1 MKLVFDPAWP
11 WPMMLL
17 IAAALWVMVAF
28 TYPRRVRHLPPG
40 IRRFLIGTRYAVTLL
55 LLFTMIRPA
64 MEYSTSDKKDAV
76 VLIVSDVSRSMSTL
90 DGPAGQSRYQFM
102 KKTLQD
108 NEPAWKN
115 LSGELEIKMLT
126 FDEAAQSIEHLPEKP
141 EGNQTAIGD
150 VLKSVP
156 TLAGTKRVAAVFLLS
171 DGAHR
176 ALPPHDADPRTEA
189 RVLGQ
194 QQIPVYTVPFGS
206 SGISENAI
214 DLSVED
220 LLVDSLAFEKKLV
233 PMTFKVRAL
242 GAAKKK
248 VQVRILV
255 EDRTG
260 VKIGSSGDLK
270 VPAAT
275 SQSRT
280 AQEIDVKT
288 VSEVI
293 PVELSFVP
301 DQVGEFKIAVEVVPL
316 DGELKIPNNRIET
329 ILTVQKG
336 GINIAYFDSP
346 RPEQRW
352 IRLLNT
358 SEKIQ
363 LDFDPIKWR
372 PDMIQPVVKPEFL
385 QPGKYD
391 VYLIGDVPAAAF
403 GTELLQQLAARVDEG
418 AGLMMIG
425 GVNSFGAGGYAS
437 TPLADLLPVAM
448 RVTDRQDGVTISS
461 DLNIAGDQMM
471 LPTERGL
478 DHYIMLLDRN
488 DNRGSWASLPP
499 LMGVN
504 KLRPKNDAVQILAE
518 TDQKVPL
525 LLAQEVGKARVLA
538 FAGDTTY
545 LWALSGHEAL
555 FQRFWRQVI
564 FWLAH
569 KEYEGDQPIWVR
581 AEPRVSRMGGGVEL
595 TLGARNEDGSAM
607 PEAQF
612 EVEVINAK
620 GESTKPTPQRTS
632 QSHRVDFRTTQAPG
646 DYWVRVSA
654 RKEGV
659 SVGPD
664 AYTRFIV
671 KEQDLELD
679 NPSAN
684 PTLLNEIATLSGG
697 SSIPPESLADFIAE
711 KQSQGGWNP
720 EMIQHL
726 RIPLYDNWWVIVGF
740 VGLLSSEWLVRKL
753 RGLV

>member
-1 MKLVFDPAWP
+1 MKLVFEPAWP
-11 WPMMLL
+11 WPIILL
-17 IAAALWVMVAF
+17 FAAALWGMVAV
-28 TYPRRVRHLPPG
+28 TYPRRVRHLPTG
-40 IRRFLIGTRYAVTLL
+40 VRRFLIGARYAVTLL
-55 LLFTMIRPA
+55 LLFTMVRPA
-64 MEYSTSDKKDAV
+64 LEYSTSDKKDTV
-76 VLIVSDVSRSMSTL
+76 ILIGIDVSRSMSTR
-90 DGPAGQSRYQFM
+90 DGPGGQSRFEFL
-102 KKTLQD
+102 KKTLQE
-108 NEPAWKN
+108 NEPAWKK
-115 LSGELEIKMLT
+115 LGSELEIRKLT
-126 FDEAAQSIEHLPEKP
+126 FDEAALPIEELPENP
-141 EGNQTAIGD
+141 TGNQSAIGEL
-150 VLKSVP
+150 LKLVP
-156 TLAGTKRVAAVFLLS
+156 SLAGSKRVAALFLLS

-194 QQIPVYTVPFGS
+194 QEIPIYPVPFGS
-206 SGISENAI
+206 SGISENAV

-233 PMTFKVRAL
+233 PLTFKVRAL

-248 VQVRILV
+248 VQVRILI
-255 EDRTG
+255 EDRNG
-260 VKIGSSGDLK
+260 VKIGSSGELK
-270 VPAAT
+270 VPTAT

-280 AQEIDVKT
+280 AQEIEVKT

-316 DGELKIPNNRIET
+316 DGELKIPNNRIES

-372 PDMIQPVVKPEFL
+372 PDLIQPIVNPEFL
-385 QPGKYD
+385 KPGKYD

-403 GTELLQQLAARVDEG
+403 GADLLRQLAARVDEG

-437 TPLADLLPVAM
+437 TPLVDLLPVAM
-448 RVTDRQDGVTISS
+448 RVTDRQDGVTISP
-461 DLNIAGDQMM
+461 DLHFAGDQQM
-471 LPTERGL
+471 LPTEQGL
-478 DHYIMLLDRN
+478 DHYLMMLDRN
-488 DNRGSWASLPP
+488 DNRGRWESLPP

-518 TDQKVPL
+518 TDKKVPL

-545 LWALSGHEAL
+545 LWQLSGFETFH
-555 FQRFWRQVI
+555 QRFWRQVI

-569 KEYEGDQPIWVR
+569 KEFEGDQPVWVR
-581 AEPRVSRMGGGVEL
+581 AEPRVTRMGGGVEL
-595 TLGARNEDGSAM
+595 ILGARNEDGSPM

-612 EVEVINAK
+612 EVEVINPK

-632 QSHRVDFRTTQAPG
+632 QSHRIDYRSTQIPG

-654 RKEGV
+654 RKDGN

-664 AYTRFIV
+664 AYTRFII

-679 NPSAN
+679 NPSAD
-684 PTLLNEIATLSGG
+684 PTLLNEIAALSGG
-697 SSIPPESLADFIAE
+697 SSIPPESLADFIAQ

-720 EMIQHL
+720 ELIQHL
-726 RIPLYDNWWVIVGF
+726 RIPLYDNWWVVMGF
-740 VGLLSSEWLVRKL
+740 VSLLSSEWLVRKL

>member
-1 MKLVFDPAWP
+1 MNLVFEPAWP
-11 WPMMLL
+11 WPIIAA
-17 IAAALWVMVAF
+17 IAAALWVMVAL
-28 TYPRRVRHLPPG
+28 TYPRRIRHLPRG
-40 IRRFLIGTRYAVTLL
+40 IRWFLLGTRYAVTLL
-55 LLFTMIRPA
+55 LLFTLLRPA
-64 MEYSTSDKKDAV
+64 IEYSTSDKKDAV
-76 VLIVSDVSRSMSTL
+76 ILVLSDVSRSMSTP
-90 DGPAGQSRYQFM
+90 DGPASQTRFQFM
-102 KKTLQD
+102 KKTL
-108 NEPAWKN
+108 NENEESLKQ
-115 LSGELEIKMLT
+115 LSDDLEVRQLT
-126 FDEAAQSIEHLPEKP
+126 FDQAAQPAETLPQKP
-141 EGNQTAIGD
+141 EGDQTALGN

-156 TLAGTKRVAAVFLLS
+156 TLAGGKRVAAVFLLS
-171 DGAHR
+171 DGAQR
-176 ALPPHDADPRTEA
+176 VLPPNDADPRTEA

-194 QQIPVYTVPFGS
+194 QQSPVYTVPFGS
-206 SGISENAI
+206 SGLSENAV
-214 DLSVED
+214 DLAVED
-220 LLVDSLAFEKKLV
+220 LLVDTLAFEKKLV

-242 GAAKKK
+242 GAANKQ

-255 EDRTG
+255 ENRSG
-260 VKIGSSGDLK
+260 VKVGSSGELE

-280 AQEIDVKT
+280 AQQIDVKT

-316 DGELKIPNNRIET
+316 DGELKLPNNRIET

-336 GINIAYFDSP
+336 GINVAYFDTP

-352 IRLLNT
+352 VRRLNT

-363 LDFDPIKWR
+363 VDFNPVKWT
-372 PDMIQPVVKPEFL
+372 PEMLSPVVKPEFFE
-385 QPGKYD
+385 PGKYD

-403 GTELLQQLAARVDEG
+403 GSDMLQQLAARVDEG

-437 TPLADLLPVAM
+437 SPLADLLPVAM

-461 DLNIAGDQMM
+461 DLNITGDQVM

-478 DHYIMLLDRN
+478 DHYIMRLDSS
-488 DNRGSWASLPP
+488 DNRGSWAALPP

-504 KLRPKNDAVQILAE
+504 KLRPKSDAVEVLAQ
-518 TDQKVPL
+518 TDQNVPL

-545 LWALSGHEAL
+545 VWALAGFETLH
-555 FQRFWRQVI
+555 QRFWRQVI

-569 KEYEGDQPIWVR
+569 KEYEGDQPVWVR
-581 AEPRVSRMGGGVEL
+581 ADPRVNRMGGGIEL
-595 TLGARNEDGSAM
+595 TMGARNEDGTPM

-612 EVEVINAK
+612 EVEVIHPD
-620 GESTKPTPQRTS
+620 GESNKPTPQRTS
-632 QSHRVDFRTTQAPG
+632 QSHRVDFRSTQTPG

-654 RKEGV
+654 KKGDANI
-659 SVGPD
+659 GPD

-684 PTLLNEIATLSGG
+684 PTLLNEIAALSGG
-697 SSIPPESLADFIAE
+697 TSIPPENLADFIAE
-711 KQSQGGWNP
+711 KRAQGGWNP
-720 EMIQHL
+720 EMIQRL
-726 RIPLYDNWWVIVGF
+726 RIPLYDNWWVIGLF